1 MNDFPQNGKLT
12 VAATICSAVKEA
24 AVLFLTA
31 VIVAVIFNMLRPAGI
46 PLFGFSPAALLPQQQ
61 ASSIPEITLSAAYD
75 LYLKKKVVFV
85 DARDPFSFEEGHIA
99 GAVNIYPDE
108 VALSAAKLK
117 KMVTPDTTV
126 ITYCDGPLC
135 PLSKETAQGLRLQ
148 GLPVV
153 KVLVDGWSLWHN
165 AGYPVAKGEK

>member
-1 MNDFPQNGKLT
+1 MNDFQQNGKSA
-12 VAATICSAVKEA
+12 VAATLYAAVKEA
-24 AVLFLTA
+24 AVFFLTA
-31 VIVAVIFNMLRPAGI
+31 VIVAVIFNALRPAGI
-46 PLFGFSPAALLPQQQ
+46 PLFGFSPAALIPKQQ
-61 ASSIPEITLSAAYD
+61 APIPEITLSAAYD

-108 VALSAAKLK
+108 VALSAARLK
-117 KMVTPDTTV
+117 KMVTPGTTV

-148 GLPVV
+148 GLPAV

>member
-1 MNDFPQNGKLT
+1 MNYFPQNGKLT
-12 VAATICSAVKEA
+12 VAATIYAAIKEA
-24 AVLFLTA
+24 VVLFLIA
-31 VIVAVIFNMLRPAGI
+31 VIVAVIFNVLRPAGI
-46 PLFGFSPAALLPQQQ
+46 PLFGFSPAALVPKQQ
-61 ASSIPEITLSAAYD
+61 ASIPEITLSAAYD
-75 LYLKKKVVFV
+75 LYLKKQVVFV

-108 VALSAAKLK
+108 VALSAAGLK
-117 KMVTPDTTV
+117 KTVTPGTTV

-135 PLSKETAQGLRLQ
+135 PLSKETAQGLQLQ